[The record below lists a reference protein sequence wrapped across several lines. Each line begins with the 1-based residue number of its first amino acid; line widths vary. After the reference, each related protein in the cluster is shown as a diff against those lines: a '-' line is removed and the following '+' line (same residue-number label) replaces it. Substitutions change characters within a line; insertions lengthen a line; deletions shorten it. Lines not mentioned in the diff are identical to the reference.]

1 MQKRKN
7 KSNMSKKS
15 RLVIVGSLVFLLGAF
30 MYIGKM
36 WSDYN
41 QVSQDKKKVD
51 EFMNG
56 QDETEIVEIDGE
68 GNFFEEVKNDYDYVG
83 VLEIPSI
90 DFMKGFHEYGNINN
104 HVDKNLEV
112 IEPSDMPNVVNSNL
126 IIAAHSGT
134 GSKAFF
140 KNLHKVKVDDLVNV
154 YYEGVIYVYKVVDI
168 YEVDKTGEVEINRNG
183 NNTTLTLITCKPK
196 DDTKQIVV
204 ICELIDEVIG

>member
-1 MQKRKN
+1 MLKRKN

-36 WSDYN
+36 WGDYN
-41 QVSQDKKKVD
+41 QVSQDKKKVE
-51 EFMNG
+51 EFLNG

-68 GNFFEEVKNDYDYVG
+68 GNFFEEVKNGYDYIG

-90 DFMKGFHEYGNINN
+90 DFMRGFLELENVNN
-104 HVDKNLEV
+104 HVDKNIEV
-112 IEPSDMPNVVNSNL
+112 IEQSDMPNVVNGNL
-126 IIAAHSGT
+126 IIAGHSGT

-168 YEVDKTGEVEINRNG
+168 YEVDKTGEVEINSDSSS
-183 NNTTLTLITCKPK
+183 TTLTLITCKPK
-196 DDTKQIVV
+196 NDTKQIIV
-204 ICELIDEVIG
+204 ICELIDEVQG